1 LPRASLDRSPQ
12 SQAQEGI
19 EMSTAEVM
27 QINPLYPAVPPQTGH
42 QVRHRLTGA
51 HGGDQEYRRS
61 RGQIR
66 QQGK

>member
-1 LPRASLDRSPQ
+1 
-12 SQAQEGI
+12 
-19 EMSTAEVM
+19 MSTAEVM
-27 QINPLYPAVPPQTGH
+27 QINPFYPAVPPQTGH